1 MGILFCILQDI
12 VMVQILLILTGSIKI
27 KSLKIAPIS
36 VSNTMKIKSPLAE
49 ISYPKWF

>member
-1 MGILFCILQDI
+1 
-12 VMVQILLILTGSIKI
+12 MVQILLILTGSIKI